1 LVLTHK
7 FFFEIMT
14 NRLARVRELMKHEL
28 SEILRKDFEFGGALV
43 TIHDIDLTPDLK
55 QAHVYVGIVGRED
68 LVHDALHALRKKSG
82 PLAMK
87 VGKRVILKNTPRLF
101 FKIDHSVERGVRV
114 LNIME
119 EVDRLTPPDQAQS
132 VPTASVDEDDDE
144 ADDVTRPDYE
154 DGWSDPLPDDLGRG
168 SRS

>member
-1 LVLTHK
+1 
-7 FFFEIMT
+7 MT

-28 SEILRKDFEFGGALV
+28 AEILRKDFEFGGALV

-68 LVHDALHALRKKSG
+68 YTQDALHQLKKKSG
-82 PLAMK
+82 QIATKLN
-87 VGKRVILKNTPRLF
+87 KRVILKNFPRLF
-101 FKIDHSVERGVRV
+101 FKMDHSVERGVRV

-119 EVDRLTPPDQAQS
+119 EVDRLTPPDHGGLAPEDA
-132 VPTASVDEDDDE
+132 VITDTEDDDNNDTE
-144 ADDVTRPDYE
+144 RPDYE
-154 DGWSDPLPDDLGRG
+154 DGWNDPLPDDLGR